1 MNNLNNRIKSFL
13 LTDHGPALHRAA
25 RIAGTV
31 LAYVVTLAWI
41 AGECAFDLGRQLRL
55 AVEERNDQLA
65 ALWLRL
71 LGLTPA
77 AAPAPAAEPEAPAEE
92 APAPVLALSCGHAPI
107 ALIPAVAASRQPA
120 PRAPRS
126 RRQARKGRQ
135 VAMA

>member
-13 LTDHGPALHRAA
+13 VTDHGPALHRAA
-25 RIAGTV
+25 RLAGTV
-31 LAYVVTLAWI
+31 LAYVVTIAWI

-55 AVEERNDQLA
+55 AIEERNDQLA
-65 ALWLRL
+65 ALWVRL

-77 AAPAPAAEPEAPAEE
+77 AAPAPAAEPAEE

-120 PRAPRS
+120 PRTPRS
-126 RRQARKGRQ
+126 RRQARRGRQ